1 MIEMNA
7 QARNLIL
14 LLFGTAIGIA
24 AVSGTYL
31 NYVRPVMFWFLLAS
45 AGVIVALA
53 VTGMAA
59 DVARAREEEAR
70 EEAWEAGIVTDA
82 SPAVEPEHAHG
93 HDHAHGS
100 GRVGWV
106 LLAPVLLLLLC
117 APPAL
122 GPDSPQGTV
131 VQVAAPEVSAGEQY
145 PPLPAG
151 EAPAIS
157 LHDFQNRA
165 VDDTAGTL
173 DRNVTVT
180 AYVTRRDGKTLL
192 GRVMIWCCVADARP
206 IEIELEGTPQLPPD
220 RSWVTAVVRL
230 VPGSATREREYRP
243 LARLVTARPVPQPNP
258 PYDY

>member
-1 MIEMNA
+1 MNP
-7 QARNLIL
+7 QARNLTL

-31 NYVRPVMFWFLLAS
+31 DYVRPVMFWFLVAS

-53 VTGMAA
+53 VTGMGA
-59 DVARAREEEAR
+59 DVAHARAQAAEWEESADEPEAR
-70 EEAWEAGIVTDA
+70 
-82 SPAVEPEHAHG
+82 SPDHDHDHG
-93 HDHAHGS
+93 HAHGS

-106 LLAPVLLLLLC
+106 LLVPVLLLLFC

-122 GPDSPQGTV
+122 APGSSPAGDAG
-131 VQVAAPEVSAGEQY
+131 AAPAASGGQDY

-151 EAPAIS
+151 DAPPIS

-173 DRNVTVT
+173 DRDVTVT
-180 AYVTRRDGKTLL
+180 AYVLRDAGRPVLA
-192 GRVMIWCCVADARP
+192 RVMIWCCVADARAV
-206 IEIELEGTPQLPPD
+206 EIELADSPALPPD
-220 RSWVTAVVRL
+220 GIWVTAVVRL
-230 VPGSATREREYRP
+230 IPGTATRERHYRP
-243 LARLVTARPVPQPNP
+243 LARLITARQVAQPSP